1 VSEASS
7 GSLDR
12 PPAAEVLVHALGRP
26 PTLGHGRL
34 VCIDGPAG
42 SGKTTLAAALAQL
55 GQATVVHLDDLY
67 PGWDGLFAVDPVVLG
82 VLRPLAEGRA
92 GQYRRYDWH
101 AGEYQELHEVEPVPL
116 LVLEGVGAGNRAWE
130 GLITTLV
137 WVEAPEEIRA
147 RRGVERDG
155 PAVLPHWRAWT
166 RDEQRL
172 FREQGTRERA
182 DLVVHTG

>member
-1 VSEASS
+1 MVA
-7 GSLDR
+7 
-12 PPAAEVLVHALGRP
+12 HALGQG
-26 PTLGHGRL
+26 PTLGGGRL

-42 SGKTTLAAALAQL
+42 SGKTTLASAVAEL

-67 PGWDGLFAVDPVVLG
+67 PGWDGLFAVDPLVLG
-82 VLRPLAEGRA
+82 VLRPLTAGRA

-101 AGEYQELHEVEPVPL
+101 AGAYQELHEVEPVPL

-130 GLITTLV
+130 RLITTLV
-137 WVEAPEEIRA
+137 WVEAPEEIREV
-147 RRGVERDG
+147 RGVARDG
-155 PAVLPHWRAWT
+155 PAVLPHWSAWA

-182 DLVVHTG
+182 DLVVYTGDPG